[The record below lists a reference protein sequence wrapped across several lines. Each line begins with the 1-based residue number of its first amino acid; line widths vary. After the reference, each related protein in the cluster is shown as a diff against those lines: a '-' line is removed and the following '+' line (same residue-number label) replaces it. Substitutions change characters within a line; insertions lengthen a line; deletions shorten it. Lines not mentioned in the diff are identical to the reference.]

1 MKKPK
6 RTQKRIKS
14 EKVTQMIDFLHRK
27 IKHSRN
33 SNTRT
38 IEEGQR
44 WLKVS
49 SFELWNERLFLI

>member
-6 RTQKRIKS
+6 RIQKRIKS
-14 EKVTQMIDFLHRK
+14 EEVTQIIDFLHRK

-38 IEEGQR
+38 LSLR
-44 WLKVS
+44 KDKDDKVT
-49 SFELWNERLFLI
+49 SFEL

>member
-1 MKKPK
+1 MKMPK

-14 EKVTQMIDFLHRK
+14 EKVTQIIDFLHR

-38 IEEGQR
+38 
-44 WLKVS
+44 LS
-49 SFELWNERLFLI
+49 LWKDKDDSK